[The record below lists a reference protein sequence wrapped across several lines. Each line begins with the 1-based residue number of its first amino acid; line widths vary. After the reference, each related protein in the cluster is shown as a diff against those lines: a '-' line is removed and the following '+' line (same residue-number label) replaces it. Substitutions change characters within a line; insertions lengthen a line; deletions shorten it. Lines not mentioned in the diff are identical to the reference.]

1 MLGLGYSGGAK
12 SLSDWR
18 LVGLSDWL
26 GGVCDARLRRM
37 PVLFKQYLSGEK
49 IYTCSSCGTHAAD
62 HEELVSKVG
71 LRCCLIVL
79 FCIRCI
85 RMEYKSVCDDIAVG
99 GGWLYYSHVLN
110 TI

>member
-1 MLGLGYSGGAK
+1 MLGLGYRGGAK

-26 GGVCDARLRRM
+26 GGAIAISRSRRM

-71 LRCCLIVL
+71 FLLLCVWH
-79 FCIRCI
+79 
-85 RMEYKSVCDDIAVG
+85 K
-99 GGWLYYSHVLN
+99 
-110 TI
+110 